1 MSNPEEIK
9 DQLYNDV
16 IDGDTSAVVQGTHA
30 ALDAHLE
37 PAEILYEALI
47 PALTEV
53 GALFESGQYFVP
65 EMLISAKSMKAGL
78 EILRPLLAA
87 QGAKPVG
94 TYLILTVKGD
104 IHDIGK
110 DLVRVMLEG
119 AGFRVIDLGV
129 NVPPEKMIEA
139 IKEHQPEIV
148 GFSAFLTTTMPM
160 FKTNIE
166 ALKEAGLRDKVKIM
180 VGGAPITEEYARHVG
195 ADGFAAEATSATR
208 MALDFIKNPETS
220 KYLLRPEDKS
230 SAKTF
235 AKAAGSGVLLAKPPR
250 RLPAKPATT
259 SLERVLAVLRHQE
272 PDRVPHFEWVQ
283 DVSVIQAMTR
293 GGTYFDLIEQYDIDG
308 VMTGPETARRAWAT
322 ASLSTSGARCGASAR
337 TTTPCRWTTSGE
349 IGAQIGLVKA
359 TPGQLQRLL
368 RFCAIILRHP
378 RHAEHQRGPRHIG
391 DGIAAAGRHP
401 IDHQRATAGHYEVAR
416 VIIAVA
422 NGLAVCQAAQLAQ
435 RGLLQRRGQVRR
447 ILDRCH
453 KPGAL

>member
-16 IDGDTSAVVQGTHA
+16 IDGDTSAVVEGTHA

-94 TYLILTVKGD
+94 TFLILTVKGD

-220 KYLLRPEDKS
+220 KSLLRPEDKS

-308 VMTGPETARRAWAT
+308 VMTGPEYRKKSLGDGIFVDEWGAVRRIGQDNYAMPVDDQAPIKSLKDLESWQPPDPDDPFRYEKIQAT
-322 ASLSTSGARCGASAR
+322 
-337 TTTPCRWTTSGE
+337 
-349 IGAQIGLVKA
+349 ID
-359 TPGQLQRLL
+359 
-368 RFCAIILRHP
+368 RFGGRRAIILQMRDVWS
-378 RHAEHQRGPRHIG
+378 GPRDYIG
-391 DGIAAAGRHP
+391 YAQLFINLKECP
-401 IDHQRATAGHYEVAR
+401 EPKSLCVAR
-416 VIIAVA
+416 CETSQPSCAIPV
-422 NGLAVCQAAQLAQ
+422 
-435 RGLLQRRGQVRR
+435 
-447 ILDRCH
+447 
-453 KPGAL
+453 